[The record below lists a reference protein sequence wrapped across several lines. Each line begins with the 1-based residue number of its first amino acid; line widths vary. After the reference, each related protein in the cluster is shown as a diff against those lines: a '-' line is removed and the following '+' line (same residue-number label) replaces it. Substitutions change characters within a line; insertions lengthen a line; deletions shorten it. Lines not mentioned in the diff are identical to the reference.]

1 MASEIT
7 GLSVDEEM
15 RDKLARLYRYAQV
28 GHCVTSVTHDVNNF
42 LGAIMAY
49 AELVKLEENQSPEA
63 ERMLA
68 EIMEAVRRS
77 SRLISSLTDI
87 ARRERPDI
95 RVVSPREVVEAVLDL
110 RRYDFKVALVQIE
123 TEFQEQL
130 PEISVDLSKLQ
141 QAFIY
146 LLSNAIEA
154 LDAARDRRF
163 KLSVLADSD
172 CVQFRFWNSGAEIE
186 ETVQDRMFEP
196 FFTTKSGD
204 HLGLGL
210 WVARTNLRLHNGD
223 VRYVPGTGF
232 VVLLP
237 REKHDKAMPP
247 AKSRAEDI

>member
-1 MASEIT
+1 MAPEIT
-7 GLSVDEEM
+7 GLAVDQEM
-15 RDKLARLYRYAQV
+15 RDRLARLYRYAQV
-28 GHCVTSVTHDVNNF
+28 GHCVSSVTHDVNNF

-77 SRLISSLTDI
+77 TRLISTLTDI

-95 RVVSPREVVEAVLDL
+95 RVVSPRDVVEGVLDL
-110 RRYDFKVALVQIE
+110 RRYDFRVALVEVE
-123 TEFQEQL
+123 TDFQEEL
-130 PEISVDLSKLQ
+130 PEVSVDLPKLQ

-154 LDAARDRRF
+154 LEAYRDRRF
-163 KLSVLADSD
+163 KISVLADGD
-172 CVQFRFWNSGAEIE
+172 GVQFRFWNSGAEIE
-186 ETVQDRMFEP
+186 EGVQGRMFEP
-196 FFTTKSGD
+196 FFSTKGGD

-210 WVARTNLRLHNGD
+210 WAARDNLRLHNGD
-223 VRYVPGTGF
+223 VRYEPGTGF

-237 REKHDKAMPP
+237 REKHDRAMPP
-247 AKSRAEDI
+247 AKS